1 MGRLPSP
8 VRGEM
13 SVRMSRPAASP
24 ASVVSPTG
32 YGAALF
38 SPQCRPL
45 LVMPPVVEG
54 VAEN

>member
-1 MGRLPSP
+1 
-8 VRGEM
+8 
-13 SVRMSRPAASP
+13 VRMSSPAASP

-38 SPQCRPL
+38 SAQCRPL